1 MTVKTVRRNNI
12 MAKRVL
18 ESQEAISQ
26 PQRKQPMAESAKPIQ
41 SRTEIL
47 FVYDISD
54 ANPNGDPNDENRPRM
69 DVDTGR
75 AKVSDVRLK
84 RTIRDYLHDYGGE
97 EIFCREIEKEDG
109 TIQEGKDRA
118 EDFFSAVEKNARSN
132 ATNVLQKRDLI
143 QAGVLRTCIDVR
155 MFGATIPVAKL
166 PKNKNEKD
174 SSVTLTGPVQF
185 AMGTSLHR
193 VEPRFIKGTGAF
205 ASGQG
210 AQQKTFREEYV
221 LPYAAIAFYGI
232 VNQQAAKTTG
242 LTVQDA
248 EKLFEAI
255 WYGTKNLITRSK
267 IGQRPL
273 FLLLVEY
280 KPENANSYI
289 GRLDRLITAKVVGAE
304 LRDEAIREAGQLTLD
319 LSKVQEALATR
330 KDKISRV
337 RYAWNPQL
345 KLTSAPEDRVFLGCT
360 AAKLDF
366 E

>member
-1 MTVKTVRRNNI
+1 
-12 MAKRVL
+12 
-18 ESQEAISQ
+18 
-26 PQRKQPMAESAKPIQ
+26 MAESAEPIQ

-54 ANPNGDPNDENRPRM
+54 GNPNGDPNDENRPRM
-69 DVDTGR
+69 DVDAGR

-84 RTIRDYLHDYGGE
+84 RTIRDYLHDYEGE
-97 EIFCREIEKEDG
+97 EIFCREIEKSDG

-118 EDFFSAVEKNARSN
+118 EDFFKSAKGAQ
-132 ATNVLQKRDLI
+132 NVLEKREHI
-143 QAGVLRTCIDVR
+143 SRAVLCSCIDVR
-155 MFGATIPVAKL
+155 LFGATIPVAATK
-166 PKNKNEKD
+166 KNEKD

-242 LTVQDA
+242 LTAQDA

-255 WYGTKNLITRSK
+255 WYGTKSLITRSK

-289 GRLDRLITAKVVGAE
+289 GRLDRLLQVNNADVDGVK
-304 LRDEAIREAGQLTLD
+304 LRDEAVREVGQLTLD
-319 LSKVQEALATR
+319 LNKIHEVLAAR
-330 KDKISRV
+330 NGKIARV
-337 RYAWNPQL
+337 RFAWNPQL
-345 KLTSAPEDRVFLGCT
+345 ALKPAPGDGTFLGCT
-360 AAKLDF
+360 ACKLDF